1 MVAIFRIVLFVEL
14 IEFMKISK
22 LASGTL
28 MAAIATLLLAD
39 FPIFVSS
46 HRPDSQALA
55 ATNNSTESEAAD
67 TLFKQ
72 GLEKFENRQFEQAI
86 ALWQQAL
93 SIYQQVNNLSRQRI
107 TLTNLGAAYF
117 HLKDYPQAI
126 DYAEQGLAIAR
137 AIKDLQGEANSLG
150 IIGNTYMAWE
160 KYPQGI
166 DYFQQQLTIAKKLQN
181 RAMEGKIL
189 SNLAFAYRFLKNYSK
204 AIEYH
209 QQELAIAQELNN
221 REQEASA
228 LGNLGFNYDLLDDY
242 LQAIKYY
249 QQSLIIYRE
258 LKDRF
263 NEGVALGNLG
273 DSFYHLGD
281 YAQAIEYQQQSLAI
295 AKEIKDREGELNSLN
310 HLGLNYRAIG
320 NFTRAIEYQQ
330 QSLAIAREIKS
341 RQGELNSLN
350 NLGNSYRSQGE
361 YAKAI
366 NYYQQSLAI
375 AKEIKDREG
384 EANALG
390 NLGLGYYD
398 LGDYAQAIIWQEQS
412 LAIAREIKDRESE
425 GITLRSLGI
434 VYRALGEYNKAIEY
448 QQQSLAI
455 ARELKD
461 LNSQGESLN
470 NLGNALRLSGNLPAA
485 ETTLIEGIK
494 VWESIRAKL
503 GNNDANKVAIFEGQ
517 ARTYRLLQ
525 SVLIAQ
531 NKTDAALEVAEN
543 SRARSLVELL
553 TRQLSTQS
561 TQPATINP
569 SNLEDIKRIAQTAN
583 ATLVQYTI
591 NYDDFKVAGKE
602 SSREAE
608 LYIWV
613 IKPTGEVTFH
623 RTDLK
628 PLWQEEKTS
637 LENLVATSRESIGA
651 RGRGGIEVVA
661 VVDEPNQLKRLQRLY
676 QLLIAP
682 IAGDLP
688 QDPQARVIFI
698 PQSSLFLVPF
708 PALQNPAGKYL
719 IEQHTILTAPSIQVL
734 ELTHKQRRNL
744 SGTTALVVGNPTMP
758 SIPPQIGEMP
768 QPLPPLPGAE
778 KEAVAIAQLLQ
789 TKAIIGDRAT
799 KKAILQQIS
808 TAKIIHLATHGL
820 LDDFKGTGIPG
831 AIALAPDALLPKNTD
846 MSNSLLTSAEIL
858 DLKLNAELVVLS
870 ACDTGR
876 GTITGDGTIGL
887 SRAFITAGVPSIL
900 VSLWSVPDAPTASLM
915 TAFYR
920 QMQQQPDKAQALRQ
934 AMLLTM
940 KQHPNPKDWAAFTLI
955 GEAE

>member
-1 MVAIFRIVLFVEL
+1 MPLP
-14 IEFMKISK
+14 K
-22 LASGTL
+22 LTSTVF
-28 MAAIATLLLAD
+28 MAAIASLTLSDL
-39 FPIFVSS
+39 PIFFNFSS
-46 HRPDSQALA
+46 HRQNSQVLA
-55 ATNNSTESEAAD
+55 ATTNSNQSEAAD
-67 TLFKQ
+67 ELFKQ
-72 GLEKFENRQFEQAI
+72 GLEKFENRQFDQAI
-86 ALWQQAL
+86 ELWQRAL
-93 SIYQQVNNLSRQRI
+93 RIYQQVQNSSRERI

-117 HLKDYPQAI
+117 HLNDYPKAI
-126 DYAEQGLAIAR
+126 DYAKQGLAIAR
-137 AIKDLQGEANSLG
+137 AIKDRQGEANALG

-160 KYPQGI
+160 KYPQAI
-166 DYFQQQLTIAKKLQN
+166 DYFQQQLAIAKELQV
-181 RAMEGKIL
+181 REVEGKVV
-189 SNLAFAYRFLKNYSK
+189 SNLAFGYRALKNYPK

-209 QQELAIAQELNN
+209 QQELAIARELHN
-221 REQEASA
+221 REQEGEV
-228 LGNLGFNYDLLDDY
+228 LGNLGFTYQLFEDY
-242 LQAIKYY
+242 SQAVQYY
-249 QQSLIIYRE
+249 QQSLVIYRE
-258 LKDRF
+258 LKNRLY
-263 NEGVALGNLG
+263 EGVALGNLG

-281 YAQAIEYQQQSLAI
+281 YTQAILYQQQSLAI
-295 AKEIKDREGELNSLN
+295 ALEIKDREGESNSLDN
-310 HLGLNYRAIG
+310 LGLNYRAVG
-320 NFTRAIEYQQ
+320 NFSRAITYHQ
-330 QSLAIAREIKS
+330 QSLAIAREIKD
-341 RQGELNSLN
+341 RQGELDSLNSL
-350 NLGNSYRSQGE
+350 GNAYSSQSE

-375 AKEIKDREG
+375 AKEIKNRTG

-390 NLGLGYYD
+390 NLGLSYYH
-398 LGDYAQAIIWQEQS
+398 LGDYAQAITLQEQS
-412 LAIAREIKDRESE
+412 LAIAREIKDRQSE
-425 GITLRSLGI
+425 GITLRILGM
-434 VYRALGEYNKAIEY
+434 VYRALGDYNQAIAY

-461 LNSQGESLN
+461 LHSQGESLN

-485 ETTLIEGIK
+485 ETTLIDGIK

-503 GNNDANKVAIFEGQ
+503 GNNDANKVSIFDTQ
-517 ARTYRLLQ
+517 AGTYRLLQ

-531 NKTDAALEVAEN
+531 NKTDAALEVAE
-543 SRARSLVELL
+543 SGRARSFVELL
-553 TRQLSTQS
+553 SRRLSAQS
-561 TQPATINP
+561 TQVAKITPP
-569 SNLEDIKRIAQTAN
+569 NLEDIKRIAKTEN

-602 SSREAE
+602 SSQEAE

-613 IKPTGEVTFH
+613 IKPTGEITFH

-628 PLWQEEKTS
+628 PLWQQEKTS
-637 LENLVATSRESIGA
+637 LKDLVATSRESIGA

-661 VVDEPNQLKRLQRLY
+661 LVDQPNQLKRLQKLH

-682 IAGDLP
+682 IADDLP
-688 QDPQARVIFI
+688 SDPNARVIFI

-708 PALQNPAGKYL
+708 PALQNPDGKYL

-768 QPLPPLPGAE
+768 QPLPQLPGAE
-778 KEAVAIAQLLQ
+778 KEALAIAQLLN
-789 TKAIIGDRAT
+789 TKATIGDRAT

-820 LDDFKGTGIPG
+820 LDDFKGVGIPG
-831 AIALAPDALLPKNTD
+831 AIALAPDSTLPKNTD

-876 GTITGDGTIGL
+876 GTITGDGVIGL

-900 VSLWSVPDAPTASLM
+900 VSLWSVPDAPTAALM

-920 QMQQQPDKAQALRQ
+920 QMAQQPDKAQALRQ
-934 AMLLTM
+934 AMLTTM